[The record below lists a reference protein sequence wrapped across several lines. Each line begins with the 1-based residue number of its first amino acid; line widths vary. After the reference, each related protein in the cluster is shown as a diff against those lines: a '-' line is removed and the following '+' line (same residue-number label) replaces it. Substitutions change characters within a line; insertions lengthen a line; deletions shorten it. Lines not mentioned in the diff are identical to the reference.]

1 MNVSPVGILVTTS
14 LLLLGLYLRGPV
26 VIGLIASLAFGS
38 TAIVTLGSLG
48 GSSPLIYTCFVAI
61 LLLSIVFRTKVPRD
75 IGTIFARSAAA
86 WIVATIVSYAVVGSF
101 ILPRLFA
108 GQTSA
113 FVPSRLRGGVLEVPL
128 EPVSGNITQ
137 TGYLVLGAATFLAI
151 AILLVRNNS
160 TEALRRGFFAW
171 CILHATMGVIDLA
184 TKIVGAG
191 DVLEPIR
198 TASYVMLTQA
208 EEAGFFRIAGAYSEA
223 SAFGGVT
230 LACLAFTLTY
240 WRRTKSLPAL
250 SLATLLLVLLMLSTS
265 STAYVGAMLLSIPL
279 ACSVGR
285 SILVG
290 QLTSEDLLL
299 IVLSILCIV
308 GVMAIYLHTPEF
320 FEPIIHLFE
329 TTVINKPLS
338 ASGQERAYWNYKS
351 LQSFL
356 DTGGLGIGLGSSRA
370 SSWLIAV
377 LLPAWRSR
385 NRVTRVSGC
394 HLVERPGLRAFVR
407 RTGRGCPCLQCPCLR
422 SGRGGIRLARQRHC
436 RSGYRLLHL
445 RGGRVDLPWACAGGS
460 RRAARPAAAGVGR
473 VLS

>member
-75 IGTIFARSAAA
+75 IGIIFARSAAA

-151 AILLVRNNS
+151 AILLVRNDS

-299 IVLSILCIV
+299 IVLSVLCIV

-377 LLPAWRSR
+377 LSQLGVAGIVLLGSLVVILLRGLGYARSCVEPDVDALVSSVR
-385 NRVTRVSGC
+385 ACALAGVVSGS
-394 HLVERPGLRAFVR
+394 LASGTADPGIVFFISVAVVSIYRGRAR
-407 RTGRGCPCLQCPCLR
+407 
-422 SGRGGIRLARQRHC
+422 
-436 RSGYRLLHL
+436 
-445 RGGRVDLPWACAGGS
+445 AGAG
-460 RRAARPAAAGVGR
+460 ARPVPPRQALAGC
-473 VLS
+473 